1 MTELQTAL
9 HKGPWFMLHN
19 TEALNIVLGHVRQLA
34 LEAVALSQNSVE
46 DVFGKPDDIEYIAD
60 ERDVRLD
67 ADLCS
72 VHASGTMWEKQ
83 FVVLYCL
90 WQYPGLLNMT
100 KSYASQS
107 VCIFFDT
114 YFIPLMAK
122 CMHGKNASIKQK
134 GVKTEI
140 LSSALSPLESV
151 QVVIK
156 YLQLA
161 HYHVGQEYAE

>member
-114 YFIPLMAK
+114 YLYPSWQNA
-122 CMHGKNASIKQK
+122 CMEKM
-134 GVKTEI
+134 
-140 LSSALSPLESV
+140 
-151 QVVIK
+151 
-156 YLQLA
+156 LQLNKK
-161 HYHVGQEYAE
+161 G